1 MEVRALA
8 DAHPEWKFRLKPM
21 RGFDIPKREFSFDF
35 FQMGVDPKTLNYR
48 PEDFFF
54 CNVASELGFGTWV
67 FPMARTIH
75 TGSFDYVLN
84 LPAGLDLARA
94 HAKSAG
100 NYGAAPSS

>member
-54 CNVASELGFGTWV
+54 CNVARTYLINRLQPVARPRHNCRAEGELV
-67 FPMARTIH
+67 
-75 TGSFDYVLN
+75 
-84 LPAGLDLARA
+84 
-94 HAKSAG
+94 
-100 NYGAAPSS
+100 